1 MIRRLVVDV
10 VVVGRGVVVYQ
21 IAESEG
27 DVGRVRVVVGA
38 VGSIVQLP
46 VDEVASLG
54 DALENRFDLRKSQKF
69 SESAA

>member
-38 VGSIVQLP
+38 VGSIVQLVP

-54 DALENRFDLRKSQKF
+54 DALENRFDLRKS
-69 SESAA
+69 